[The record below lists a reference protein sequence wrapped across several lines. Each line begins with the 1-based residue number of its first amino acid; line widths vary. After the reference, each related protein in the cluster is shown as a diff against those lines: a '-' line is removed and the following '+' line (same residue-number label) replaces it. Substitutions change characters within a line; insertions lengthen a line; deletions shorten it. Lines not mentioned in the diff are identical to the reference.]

1 MSGISWRERD
11 LKLDERKSH
20 SKADLEVV
28 VQNHN
33 QICDRRQLMHYSR
46 AAVVVHA
53 RRSNKCNSEVRFKA
67 LI

>member
-1 MSGISWRERD
+1 MSGNSWQERD

-20 SKADLEVV
+20 SKANLEVV

-33 QICDRRQLMHYSR
+33 QICDRRPLMHYSH
-46 AAVVVHA
+46 AAVVQS
-53 RRSNKCNSEVRFKA
+53 SNLIGWVRVGLG

>member
-20 SKADLEVV
+20 SKADLKVV
-28 VQNHN
+28 VQN
-33 QICDRRQLMHYSR
+33 QICDRRRLMHYSR